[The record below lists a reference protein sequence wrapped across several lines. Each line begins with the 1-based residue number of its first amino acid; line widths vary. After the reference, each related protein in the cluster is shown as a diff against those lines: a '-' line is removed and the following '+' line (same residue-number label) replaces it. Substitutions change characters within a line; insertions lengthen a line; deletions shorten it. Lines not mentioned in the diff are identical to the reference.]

1 MYTKSMPNPPECQ
14 PIADAIASLSAQEEN
29 QLAALPG
36 LSGVAKW
43 KAMETLGTIRQQIAQ
58 QQALLADCI
67 KSHPAGLTTQ
77 VSVTDL
83 TGNSGPNRIARMWQ
97 LTAAGQAVKQTAT
110 VQNGAATF
118 AMLAGSRQSFGITI
132 EETDHPAVNGPD
144 FRSGPL
150 PATADPNAIDPA
162 SHIEIV
168 ILDSIVITADTLKQ
182 AAPPLP
188 LQLSFPVGPAVTAGI
203 TVSDLQFTVN
213 DGEISLTATGTATAA
228 GTNSPF
234 TFSNTF
240 HLVPSF
246 GMAPSGLVEILSGV
260 PPSLTVSGLMGTVVH
275 ALAPLVASSL
285 SDQAIKPLASL
296 LNRTIGDLVASA
308 LGLPSIPFGSV
319 LSIRQLTVGANGI
332 TVVPAL
338 GAFGATLSAFEPS
351 APSGT
356 ANVATLDIKPSS
368 LSTSDPAAT
377 AQGRIT
383 LDAAAPA
390 GGLTVVLSCDRSDLI
405 KLDPASVLIA
415 AGGNSAVFTA
425 SVVPQPIMPAA
436 MVDATVSASLGTK
449 TVTAR
454 LSIKPQPP
462 ATTPPLLSYRLFSS
476 ALNLTA
482 LGIPSGGPFSLGI
495 DQIYLGGYPVRN
507 EPVQGAVDL
516 GGPAP
521 SGGTTVVVTF
531 LDALTGQAAIIPQ
544 TISVPAGARTATFT
558 FTIPQTY
565 TPSTLVV
572 LVRVEPYALGKYVE
586 VPVY

>member
-1 MYTKSMPNPPECQ
+1 MPNPPECQ

-43 KAMETLGTIRQQIAQ
+43 KAMEALGTVRQQIAQ

-77 VSVTDL
+77 VSITDL

-97 LTAAGQAVKQTAT
+97 LTAAGQAVKHTAT

-118 AMLAGSRQSFGITI
+118 AMPAGSRQSFGITI

-150 PATADPNAIDPA
+150 PATVDPNAIDPA

-188 LQLSFPVGPAVTAGI
+188 LQLSFPVGPAVTVGI
-203 TVSDLQFTVN
+203 IVSDLQFTVN

-285 SDQAIKPLASL
+285 SDQAIKPVASL
-296 LNRTIGDLVASA
+296 LNRTIGDLVASE
-308 LGLPSIPFGSV
+308 LGLPSTPFGSV

-356 ANVATLDIKPSS
+356 ANVATLDIQPSS
-368 LSTSDPAAT
+368 LSTSGPAAT

-462 ATTPPLLSYRLFSS
+462 ATTPPHPGYKLASVP
-476 ALNLTA
+476 NLTA
-482 LGIPSGGPFSLGI
+482 LGIPGGGPASLGI
-495 DQIYLGGYPVRN
+495 DQIYLGSYPVRN
-507 EPVQGAVDL
+507 ELVQCAVDL
-516 GGPAP
+516 ESPAP
-521 SGGTTVVVTF
+521 SGGTTVVLKF
-531 LDALTGQAAIIPQ
+531 LDISWGVEVMTPQ
-544 TISVPAGARTATFT
+544 TVYVPAGGGTANFT
-558 FTIPQTY
+558 FIIHEIY
-565 TPSTLVV
+565 TSSAIV
-572 LVRVEPYALGKYVE
+572 LLARVEPNALGKYVV
-586 VPVY
+586 VPVYDSDR

>member
-1 MYTKSMPNPPECQ
+1 M
-14 PIADAIASLSAQEEN
+14 
-29 QLAALPG
+29 
-36 LSGVAKW
+36 
-43 KAMETLGTIRQQIAQ
+43 
-58 QQALLADCI
+58 
-67 KSHPAGLTTQ
+67 LT
-77 VSVTDL
+77 
-83 TGNSGPNRIARMWQ
+83 
-97 LTAAGQAVKQTAT
+97 
-110 VQNGAATF
+110 
-118 AMLAGSRQSFGITI
+118 GSRQSFGITI

-188 LQLSFPVGPAVTAGI
+188 LQLSFPVGPAVTVGI

-246 GMAPSGLVEILSGV
+246 GMTPSGLVEILSGV
-260 PPSLTVSGLMGTVVH
+260 PPSLAVSGLMGTVVH

-296 LNRTIGDLVASA
+296 LNRTIGDLIASA

-356 ANVATLDIKPSS
+356 ANVATLDIQPSS
-368 LSTSDPAAT
+368 LSTSDTAAT

-405 KLDPASVLIA
+405 KLDPGSVLIA
-415 AGGNSAVFTA
+415 AGGNSAVFKA

-462 ATTPPLLSYRLFSS
+462 ATTPPLLGYRLGS

-482 LGIPSGGPFSLGI
+482 LGIPGGGPASLGI
-495 DQIYLGGYPVRN
+495 DQIYLGGLVFRDVPA
-507 EPVQGAVDL
+507 QCAVLLDS
-516 GGPAP
+516 PAP

-531 LDALTGQAAIIPQ
+531 FNALTGQAAIIPQ
-544 TISVPAGARTATFT
+544 INSVPAGANTAIIN

-565 TPSTLVV
+565 TPSTVV
-572 LVRVEPYALGKYVE
+572 ILVRVEPHAVGKYVE